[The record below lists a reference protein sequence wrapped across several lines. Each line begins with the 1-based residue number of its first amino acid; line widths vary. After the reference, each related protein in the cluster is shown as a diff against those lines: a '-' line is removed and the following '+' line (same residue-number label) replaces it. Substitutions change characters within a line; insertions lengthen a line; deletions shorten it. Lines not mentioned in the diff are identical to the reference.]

1 VKVEFTNRFNFI
13 KCLPTLENTVC
24 ISINDTN
31 TEVAAIE
38 SLVYNDS
45 VDVHIF
51 KFYDDDE
58 SFTLGNALDIREILE
73 DAHIEHKDVLVHCY
87 MGVSRSTTIARFAEE
102 YLGLE
107 LGLKDYK
114 CFNKHM
120 SEVFD
125 EVFRLCSDK
134 R

>member
-1 VKVEFTNRFNFI
+1 MKVEFTNRFDFI
-13 KCLPTLENTVC
+13 KRLPTLKNTVC

-31 TEVAAIE
+31 TEVATIE
-38 SLVYNDS
+38 SLVYADS

-58 SFTLGNALDIREILE
+58 SFTLGNALDVKEILE
-73 DAHIEHKDVLVHCY
+73 DAYTERKDVLVHCY
-87 MGVSRSTTIARFAEE
+87 MGVSRSATIARFAEE
-102 YLGLE
+102 YLGLD

-125 EVFRLCSDK
+125 EVFRLCSNK
-134 R
+134 